1 MAVADRSLTRLLNQ
15 RWLFLSPEPER
26 AAATDAVYVCV
37 DDGFP
42 GGVPIGHVTLSDT
55 GTWSAYARVRPGRVF
70 AEDEVSTGLPS
81 LEDAVRAVLEH
92 ARYDDV
98 TADLE
103 SLDREAGC
111 LAKYAARG
119 DERVYPERESEI
131 RLRGDAVSAAGRG
144 GWLHSRTSKQ
154 RKGSMEAIV
163 EPDWKTV
170 GILGAARG
178 GALATDGAA
187 IGTEHLLAA
196 ITTSKGPAR
205 EALAD
210 EGATQTALLA
220 VIRGRMGRDDAWR
233 GADGAEGSVG
243 AQDVLG
249 EDGDRRDR
257 FTGAAAGALTAAM
270 GQARREGAA
279 KFGAVHLLRALLEEG
294 NRAENSR
301 TENSRTEDSRAV
313 ELLGVC
319 GISPQAVRDRLD
331 HLDSGTGSTGGAGG
345 REDGLAPHL
354 HATRDVLLGR
364 APYRHLPLWKRWLV
378 KSAGTNLASKPAWW
392 AGMETYEQAR
402 RLGDRA
408 VGTEHVLLA
417 VLATHEVALRYP
429 HLAGENAPA
438 PDTRYAG
445 GERLAGLGID
455 YASVRDA
462 LTGDRVRLT
471 TDARSV
477 EWYLDEATTP
487 GPGPEGSADSGG
499 ESPVDPGTGPLV
511 EILLKEETRA
521 RQLVDALTAT
531 PGD

>member
-1 MAVADRSLTRLLNQ
+1 VAVVDRSLTRLLNQ

-37 DDGFP
+37 DDGLP

-103 SLDREAGC
+103 SLDRGAGC
-111 LAKYAARG
+111 LAEYAARG

-196 ITTSKGPAR
+196 ITTSKGAAR

-220 VIRGRMGRDDAWR
+220 VIRGRMGRDDAWS
-233 GADGAEGSVG
+233 GADGAEESVG

-279 KFGAVHLLRALLEEG
+279 KFGAVHLLRALL
-294 NRAENSR
+294 AEDN
-301 TENSRTEDSRAV
+301 RAV

-319 GISPQAVRDRLD
+319 GTSPQAVRDRLD
-331 HLDSGTGSTGGAGG
+331 SGTGSTGGVGG

-378 KSAGTNLASKPAWW
+378 KSAGNNLASKPAWW

-477 EWYLDEATTP
+477 AWYLDEATTP

-521 RQLVDALTAT
+521 RQIVEALTAT
-531 PGD
+531 SGA

>member
-1 MAVADRSLTRLLNQ
+1 M
-15 RWLFLSPEPER
+15 
-26 AAATDAVYVCV
+26 
-37 DDGFP
+37 
-42 GGVPIGHVTLSDT
+42 T
-55 GTWSAYARVRPGRVF
+55 GKKR
-70 AEDEVSTGLPS
+70 ED
-81 LEDAVRAVLEH
+81 
-92 ARYDDV
+92 
-98 TADLE
+98 
-103 SLDREAGC
+103 
-111 LAKYAARG
+111 
-119 DERVYPERESEI
+119 
-131 RLRGDAVSAAGRG
+131 
-144 GWLHSRTSKQ
+144 
-154 RKGSMEAIV
+154 SMEAIM

-196 ITTSKGPAR
+196 ITTSKGAAR

-220 VIRGRMGRDDAWR
+220 VIRGRMGRDDAWS
-233 GADGAEGSVG
+233 GADGAGGSVG

-279 KFGAVHLLRALLEEG
+279 KFGAVHLLRALLAED
-294 NRAENSR
+294 NRAGDN
-301 TENSRTEDSRAV
+301 RAV

-319 GISPQAVRDRLD
+319 GTSPQAVRDRLD
-331 HLDSGTGSTGGAGG
+331 SGSSDGSGSTGGAGG

-378 KSAGTNLASKPAWW
+378 KSAGNNLASKPAWW

-438 PDTRYAG
+438 PDTRYEG
-445 GERLAGLGID
+445 GERLVGLGID

-477 EWYLDEATTP
+477 QWYLDEATSPGP

-499 ESPVDPGTGPLV
+499 DSPVDPGTGPLV
-511 EILLKEETRA
+511 EILLRGETRA
-521 RQLVDALTAT
+521 RQIVEALTAT
-531 PGD
+531 SGA